1 MLKLIAMPEH
11 NLLRRLQSETG
22 SALLASLMMTVL
34 ITGAGLAAMTTS
46 AANQNKSTNVLFSKQ
61 AAYLA
66 EAGLNHG
73 KLLLHQN
80 INNWSTYAAYTTAQ
94 SFVSSTPL
102 AGVGSYAVTIKGVS
116 GGVLLTATGT
126 GPKSA
131 QESISTLATLENGN
145 TMGKAFITGQSL
157 LISGSPTFTGTSG
170 GIHANGNLT
179 ISGNPVISSGTAVKL
194 DAEAAGT
201 YTVTGS
207 PTITGYAGGNQPQQT
222 INSLSASQLSSAYD
236 YYFTYCYNPGDG
248 TYHGCVYDRSWNL
261 KADVANDNT
270 ASFDGNDC
278 WEFTTYS
285 YSGGWSWS
293 SRSWSWVYTPYTYTP
308 FKWTATCKPLNAT
321 YYVIGDVVI
330 EGDDIGTSANPW
342 ITTILTYGSIKVES
356 DELVIR
362 PPVASDGSLY
372 KSQTQNL
379 LFVANMDVRIKGK
392 ADQYFTG
399 ITSAYGQVGIS
410 GNPNYYGYILA
421 QDVSNQATSYY
432 GTNEVASNYISGDMR
447 LTYNGDL
454 SNSRQ
459 GNAVFQATL
468 Y

>member
-1 MLKLIAMPEH
+1 MPERS
-11 NLLRRLQSETG
+11 LLRRLQDETG
-22 SALLASLMMTVL
+22 SALIASLMLTVM
-34 ITGAGLAAMTTS
+34 ITGAGLTAMTTS
-46 AANQNKSTNVLFSKQ
+46 AANQKKATNILISKQ
-61 AAYLA
+61 ATYLA

-80 INNWSTYAAYTTAQ
+80 ILNWSTYAAYTTNT
-94 SFVSSTPL
+94 SFISSTPVT
-102 AGVGSYAVTIKGVS
+102 GVGSYAVTIKGVS
-116 GGVLLTATGT
+116 NTHVLLTATGT
-126 GPKSA
+126 GPKGETKA
-131 QESISTLATLENGN
+131 ISTLATLNNGN
-145 TMGKAFITGQSL
+145 MLGKAFITGQSL
-157 LISGSPTFTGTSG
+157 LISGSPTFTGTSA

-194 DAEAAGT
+194 DAEATGT
-201 YTVTGS
+201 YTVTGH

-236 YYFTYCYNPGDG
+236 YYFTYCYNYSDR
-248 TYHGCVYDRSWNL
+248 TYHGCVYDKYWNL
-261 KADVANDNT
+261 KADVANGQEAN
-270 ASFDGNDC
+270 FDGNDC

-293 SRSWSWVYTPYTYTP
+293 SRTWSWVYTPYTYTP
-308 FKWTATCKPLNAT
+308 FKWTATCQPLNAT
-321 YYVIGDVVI
+321 YYALGDVVI

-342 ITTILTYGSIKVES
+342 ITTILAYGSIKVES

-362 PPVASDGSLY
+362 PPTSADGTLY

-379 LFVANMDVRIKGK
+379 LFVANMDVLIEGH
-392 ADQYFTG
+392 ADQHFTG

>member
-1 MLKLIAMPEH
+1 
-11 NLLRRLQSETG
+11 
-22 SALLASLMMTVL
+22 MMTVL

-46 AANQNKSTNVLFSKQ
+46 AANQSKITNVLIDKQ

-80 INNWSTYAAYTTAQ
+80 INNWGTYAAYTTAQ

-116 GGVLLTATGT
+116 GGLLLTATGT

-145 TMGKAFITGQSL
+145 TLGKAFITGQSL
-157 LISGSPTFTGTSG
+157 LISGSPSFTGTSG

-179 ISGNPVISSGTAVKL
+179 ISGNPVISSNAAQL
-194 DAEAAGT
+194 DVEATGT
-201 YTVTGS
+201 YTVTGN
-207 PTITGYAGGNQPQQT
+207 PTIQGYAGGSQPTLT
-222 INSLSASQLSSAYD
+222 INSLNASTLRDARD
-236 YYFTYCYNPGDG
+236 YYFHYCYNSGDG
-248 TYHGCVYDRSWNL
+248 TYHGCVYDRSGNL
-261 KADVANDNT
+261 KADVANGQEAN
-270 ASFDGNDC
+270 FDGNDC

-308 FKWTATCKPLNAT
+308 FIWTATCQPLDAT
-321 YYVIGDVVI
+321 YYVTGDVVI
-330 EGDDIGTSANPW
+330 DGDDIGTSANPW
-342 ITTILTYGSIKVES
+342 VTTILAAGSIKVTS
-356 DELVIR
+356 ANLVVR
-362 PPVASDGSLY
+362 PPTSDDGSQY
-372 KSQTQNL
+372 KSLTQNL
-379 LFVANMDVRIKGK
+379 LFVANKDILITGN
-392 ADQYFTG
+392 ANQHFTG
-399 ITSAYGQVGIS
+399 IMSAYEQVGIS
-410 GNPNYYGYILA
+410 GNPNVPNGYFLA
-421 QDVSNQATSYY
+421 QDVSNSATAYY
-432 GTNEVASNYISGDMR
+432 GSNAVASNYISGNMTLAYDGK
-447 LTYNGDL
+447 LD
-454 SNSRQ
+454 NSRQ